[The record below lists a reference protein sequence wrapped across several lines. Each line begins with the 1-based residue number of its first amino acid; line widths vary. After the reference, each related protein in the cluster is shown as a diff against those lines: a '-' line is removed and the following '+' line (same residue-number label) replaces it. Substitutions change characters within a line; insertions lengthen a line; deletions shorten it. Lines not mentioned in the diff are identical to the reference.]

1 MKIIT
6 SLLLSICI
14 LLFTCCLVFAQQN
27 RWSYVGADV
36 NGTRFFIDRKSI
48 NTKGS
53 KLQIWNKSIYSDDSY
68 RISLVEWVCTDK
80 KYFILDETIYA
91 PDGSFAGTDK
101 GTKWLFVTP
110 DSISEGLYKATCV
123 SSKQTSPQ
131 TSAGK
136 MMAQII
142 VATANVRIEP
152 DMNSRAIQRVKTG
165 EQFILADEEP
175 VNGWYRIVISGTNN
189 IGWIH
194 GNNIK
199 LVQSP
204 NQLKTGKKRKQPNK

>member
-1 MKIIT
+1 MKTAI
-6 SLLLSICI
+6 SLFLSITI
-14 LLFTCCLVFAQQN
+14 LLFACCLVFAQQN

-36 NGTRFFIDRKSI
+36 NGTQFFIDRKSI
-48 NTKGS
+48 NTKGN

-68 RISLVEWVCTDK
+68 RISLVQWVCTDK

-91 PDGSFAGTDK
+91 PNGSFAGTDK

-110 DSISEGLYKATCV
+110 DSISEGLYRATCF
-123 SSKQTSPQ
+123 SSKQVSSR

-136 MMAQII
+136 MRAQII
-142 VATANVRIEP
+142 VKSANVRIEP
-152 DMNSRAIQRVKTG
+152 DMSSRVKRKVKSG
-165 EQFILADEEP
+165 EQFVLAEEES
-175 VNGWYRIVISGTNN
+175 VNGWYRIIISGTDN

-199 LVQSP
+199 LVENS
-204 NQLKTGKKRKQPNK
+204 NQLNTRKRRKQ